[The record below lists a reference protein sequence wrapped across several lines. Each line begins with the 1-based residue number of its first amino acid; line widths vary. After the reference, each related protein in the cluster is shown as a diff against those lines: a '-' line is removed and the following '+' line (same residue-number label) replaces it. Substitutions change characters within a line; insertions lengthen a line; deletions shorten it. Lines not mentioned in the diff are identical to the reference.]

1 MMAQYGHQW
10 AGDRYTFVC
19 PILERHHRLKNTLIR
34 YATLP
39 ALILVALLSI
49 SAPVQAREPAPSLD
63 AMIGQML
70 LIGFHGSSPGGKH
83 VRRITRQIANGQ
95 IGGVILMDRNIRSPR
110 QVRELTSKFH
120 NSGHPLTPI
129 ISVDQE
135 GGLVQRLS
143 AKKGFKAYPTA
154 RTVAR
159 LYKPEKAH
167 RIYKSMAEELAK
179 AGFNLN
185 YGPVLDLNLNRSNP
199 VIGRLGRSYGA
210 DPERV
215 VAYARAFISA
225 HREAKVLTS
234 VKHFPGHGSSWTD
247 SHKRF
252 VDLTKTW
259 KEVEMEPYRALAKDG
274 AIDTLMVGHL
284 YHPDFSTNKRL
295 PATLTSTA
303 IEGWIRGR
311 LGFQGVVITDDLEM
325 GAIRRYHNLKTT
337 LIKAVQGGNDILM
350 FSSAGADPKFVP
362 KATKILHDA
371 VMDGTIPRKRIAQA
385 YARIKSLKQR
395 LGRNSPWRAGGIIR
409 AIQ

>member
-1 MMAQYGHQW
+1 MK
-10 AGDRYTFVC
+10 D
-19 PILERHHRLKNTLIR
+19 TLVT
-34 YATLP
+34 YATFP
-39 ALILVALLSI
+39 ALLLAAVI
-49 SAPVQAREPAPSLD
+49 AFTRPAQPREPDPSLD

-70 LIGFHGSSPGGKH
+70 LIGFHGTSPSGKDA
-83 VRRITRQIANGQ
+83 RRIARQIAKGQ

-110 QVRELTSKFH
+110 QVRAMTSRFL
-120 NSGHPLTPI
+120 STGYPLTPI

-143 AKKGFKAYPTA
+143 ARKGFKAYPTA

-167 RIYKSMAEELAK
+167 FIYKSMAQELAN

-185 YGPVLDLNLNRSNP
+185 YGPVLDLNLNRRNP

-210 DPERV
+210 KPERV

-225 HREAKVLTS
+225 HREANVLTS
-234 VKHFPGHGSSWTD
+234 VKHFPGHGSSWSD

-259 KEVEMEPYRALAKDG
+259 KDIELEPYMALARDG

-284 YHPDFSTNKRL
+284 YHPDFSNNQRL

-303 IEGWIRGR
+303 IEGWVRGR

-325 GAIRRYHNLKTT
+325 GAITRYHNLRTT
-337 LIKAVQGGNDILM
+337 LIKAVQSGNDILM
-350 FSSAGADPKFVP
+350 FSAAGADPKFVP
-362 KATKILHDA
+362 KATRILREA
-371 VMDGTIPRKRIAQA
+371 VNDGTIARKRIAQA

-395 LGRNSPWRAGGIIR
+395 LRTNTPWPAGSVTGVT
-409 AIQ
+409 Q

>member
-1 MMAQYGHQW
+1 LK
-10 AGDRYTFVC
+10 YTITRFA
-19 PILERHHRLKNTLIR
+19 I
-34 YATLP
+34 LP
-39 ALILVALLSI
+39 ALLLAALI
-49 SAPVQAREPAPSLD
+49 SFTSPAHVREQAPSLD

-70 LIGFHGSSPGGKH
+70 LIGFHGSSPGGKNA
-83 VRRITRQIANGQ
+83 RRVAQQIATGQ
-95 IGGVILMDRNIRSPR
+95 IGGVILMDRNIRSPK
-110 QVRELTSKFH
+110 QVRALTSRLH
-120 NSGHPLTPI
+120 NTGHPLTPI

-159 LYKPEKAH
+159 LYKPKKAR
-167 RIYKSMAEELAK
+167 RIYKSMAQELAK

-185 YGPVLDLNLNRSNP
+185 YGPVLDLNLNQRNP

-210 DPERV
+210 DPDRV

-225 HREAKVLTS
+225 HREFNVLTS

-252 VDLTKTW
+252 VDLSKTW
-259 KEVEMEPYRALAKDG
+259 KKIEMEPYRALARDG

-284 YHPDFSTNKRL
+284 YHPAFSTNQRL

-303 IEGWIRGR
+303 IEGWVRGQ

-325 GAIRRYHNLKTT
+325 GAIRRYHNLRTT

-350 FSSAGADPKFVP
+350 FSAAGADPKFVP
-362 KATKILHDA
+362 KATKILRDA
-371 VMDGTIPRKRIAQA
+371 VNDGTIPRKRVAQA
-385 YARIKSLKQR
+385 YARIKSLKSR
-395 LGRNSPWRAGGIIR
+395 LRSNAKWPAGNVTG
-409 AIQ
+409 ATQ

>member
-1 MMAQYGHQW
+1 M
-10 AGDRYTFVC
+10 
-19 PILERHHRLKNTLIR
+19 KNTLVT
-34 YATLP
+34 YATFP
-39 ALILVALLSI
+39 ALFLAAVIAFTQP
-49 SAPVQAREPAPSLD
+49 AQPREPDPGLD

-70 LIGFHGSSPGGKH
+70 LIGFHGTSPGGKDA
-83 VRRITRQIANGQ
+83 RRIARQIAKGQ

-110 QVRELTSKFH
+110 QVRALTSRFL
-120 NSGHPLTPI
+120 STGYPLTPI

-143 AKKGFKAYPTA
+143 ARKGFKAYPTA

-159 LYKPEKAH
+159 LYKPEKA
-167 RIYKSMAEELAK
+167 RFIYKSMAQELAK

-185 YGPVLDLNLNRSNP
+185 FGPVLDLNLNRRNP

-210 DPERV
+210 KPERV

-225 HREAKVLTS
+225 HREANVLTS
-234 VKHFPGHGSSWTD
+234 VKHFPGHGSSWSD

-259 KEVEMEPYRALAKDG
+259 KDIELEPYRALARDG

-284 YHPDFSTNKRL
+284 YHPAFSNNQRL

-303 IEGWIRGR
+303 IEGWVRGR

-325 GAIRRYHNLKTT
+325 GAIARYHNLRTT
-337 LIKAVQGGNDILM
+337 LIKAVQSGNDILM
-350 FSSAGADPKFVP
+350 FSTAGADPKFVP
-362 KATKILHDA
+362 KATQILRKA
-371 VMDGTIPRKRIAQA
+371 VNDGTIARKRIAQA

-395 LGRNSPWRAGGIIR
+395 LRTNTPWSAGTVTG
-409 AIQ
+409 ATQ

>member
-1 MMAQYGHQW
+1 
-10 AGDRYTFVC
+10 
-19 PILERHHRLKNTLIR
+19 LKDTLVT
-34 YATLP
+34 YATFP
-39 ALILVALLSI
+39 ALLLAAVI
-49 SAPVQAREPAPSLD
+49 AFTRPAQPREPDPSLD

-70 LIGFHGSSPGGKH
+70 LIGFHGTSPSGKDA
-83 VRRITRQIANGQ
+83 RRIARQIAKGQ

-110 QVRELTSKFH
+110 QVRAMTSRFL
-120 NSGHPLTPI
+120 STGYPLTPI

-143 AKKGFKAYPTA
+143 ARKGFKAYPTA

-167 RIYKSMAEELAK
+167 FIYKSMAQELAN

-185 YGPVLDLNLNRSNP
+185 YGPVLDLNLNRRNP

-210 DPERV
+210 KPERV

-225 HREAKVLTS
+225 HREANVLTS
-234 VKHFPGHGSSWTD
+234 VKHFPGHGSSWSD

-259 KEVEMEPYRALAKDG
+259 KDIELEPYMALARDG

-284 YHPDFSTNKRL
+284 YHPDFSNNQRL

-303 IEGWIRGR
+303 IEGWVRGR

-325 GAIRRYHNLKTT
+325 GAITRYHNLRTT
-337 LIKAVQGGNDILM
+337 LIKAVQSGNDILM
-350 FSSAGADPKFVP
+350 FSAAGADPKFVP
-362 KATKILHDA
+362 KATRILREA
-371 VMDGTIPRKRIAQA
+371 VNDGTIARKRIAQA

-395 LGRNSPWRAGGIIR
+395 LRTNTPWPAGSVTGVT
-409 AIQ
+409 Q

>member
-1 MMAQYGHQW
+1 MK
-10 AGDRYTFVC
+10 D
-19 PILERHHRLKNTLIR
+19 TLVR
-34 YATLP
+34 YAAFP
-39 ALILVALLSI
+39 ALLLVAI
-49 SAPVQAREPAPSLD
+49 ITFTAPVQPREQGPSLD

-70 LIGFHGSSPGGKH
+70 LIGFHGTSPNGKN
-83 VRRITRQIANGQ
+83 VRRVVSQIAKGQ
-95 IGGVILMDRNIRSPR
+95 IGGVILMDRNIRSPQ
-110 QVRELTSKFH
+110 QVRTLTSRLH
-120 NSGHPLTPI
+120 SAGHPLTPI

-143 AKKGFKAYPTA
+143 AKKGFRAYPTA
-154 RTVAR
+154 RTIAR

-167 RIYKSMAEELAK
+167 RIYKSMANELAT

-185 YGPVLDLNLNRSNP
+185 YGPVLDLNLNQRNP

-210 DPERV
+210 DPKRV

-259 KEVEMEPYRALAKDG
+259 KDVEMEPYRELARDG

-284 YHPDFSTNKRL
+284 YHPAFSDNQRL

-325 GAIRRYHNLKTT
+325 GAIRRYHNLRTT

-350 FSSAGADPKFVP
+350 FSAAGADPKFVP
-362 KATKILHDA
+362 KATQILRDA
-371 VMDGTIPRKRIAQA
+371 VNDGTIPRKRVAQA
-385 YARIKSLKQR
+385 YARIKNLKQR
-395 LGRNSPWRAGGIIR
+395 LRANTRWPAGSITG
-409 AIQ
+409 ATQ

>member
-1 MMAQYGHQW
+1 MK
-10 AGDRYTFVC
+10 F
-19 PILERHHRLKNTLIR
+19 TLLR
-34 YATLP
+34 YATCSALFMVSIITLAVP
-39 ALILVALLSI
+39 AH
-49 SAPVQAREPAPSLD
+49 PREQAASLD

-70 LIGFHGSSPGGKH
+70 LIGFHGSSPGGKDA
-83 VRRITRQIANGQ
+83 RRIASQIAKGQ

-110 QVRELTSKFH
+110 QVRALTSKFH
-120 NSGHPLTPI
+120 STGHPLTPI

-159 LYKPEKAH
+159 LYTPEKAR
-167 RIYKSMAEELAK
+167 RIYKSMAQELAK

-185 YGPVLDLNLNRSNP
+185 YGPVLDLNLNRRNP

-259 KEVEMEPYRALAKDG
+259 KDIEMEPYRALARDG

-284 YHPDFSTNKRL
+284 YHPAFSTNQRL

-303 IEGWIRGR
+303 IEGWVRGQ

-325 GAIRRYHNLKTT
+325 GAIRRYHNLQTT

-350 FSSAGADPKFVP
+350 FSAAGADPKFVS
-362 KATKILHDA
+362 KATQILRDA
-371 VMDGTIPRKRIAQA
+371 VNDGTIPRKRVTQA

-395 LGRNSPWRAGGIIR
+395 FRPAKPWPIR
-409 AIQ
+409 AITGATQ